1 MELAECIYGK
11 TTETAQEIFAKIT
24 FFFNRYEAYQFM
36 DISHFLGRSGVTC
49 LVPSPHRLISWT
61 LLLRPFQ
68 SALWLGV
75 MMCLL
80 LECLALCVTRRL
92 ESSSVP
98 GSHTWFGSLIFG
110 CISTLKLFVN
120 QSTSY
125 VTSSY
130 SLRTVLVASYMIDI
144 ILTTVYSGGLA
155 AILTL
160 PTMEEAADSRQR
172 LFDHKLIWTGT
183 SQVWITT
190 IDEGSADVSTQD

>member
-110 CISTLKLFVN
+110 CISTLKLC
-120 QSTSY
+120 QSEHE
-125 VTSSY
+125 
-130 SLRTVLVASYMIDI
+130 LCD
-144 ILTTVYSGGLA
+144 
-155 AILTL
+155 
-160 PTMEEAADSRQR
+160 QF
-172 LFDHKLIWTGT
+172 LFP
-183 SQVWITT
+183 
-190 IDEGSADVSTQD
+190 